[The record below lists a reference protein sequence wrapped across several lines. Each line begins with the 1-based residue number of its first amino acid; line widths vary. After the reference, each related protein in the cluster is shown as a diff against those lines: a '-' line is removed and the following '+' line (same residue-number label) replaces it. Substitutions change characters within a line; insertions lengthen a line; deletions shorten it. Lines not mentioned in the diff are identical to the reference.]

1 MNKAKLR
8 HRKHAK
14 PRKKKKKKRE
24 QEQEKESLDG
34 SVSLQIIKKLGPN

>member
-14 PRKKKKKKRE
+14 PRGKKKQE